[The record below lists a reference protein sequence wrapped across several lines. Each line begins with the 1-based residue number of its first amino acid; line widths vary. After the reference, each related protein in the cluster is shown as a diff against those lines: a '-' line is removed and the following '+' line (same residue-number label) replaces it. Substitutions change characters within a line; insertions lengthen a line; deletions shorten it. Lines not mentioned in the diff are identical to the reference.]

1 MLWIAVSSTKLI
13 NSKDTEISYQL
24 EITEITQ
31 MKCLFSHSYA
41 VPWALVVL
49 LWFAN
54 CQYNCL
60 STISQDLNPH
70 MVAG

>member
-41 VPWALVVL
+41 VP
-49 LWFAN
+49 
-54 CQYNCL
+54 
-60 STISQDLNPH
+60 
-70 MVAG
+70 